1 MLRMKF
7 SALAL
12 LGLLG
17 GAAAFTPST
26 HIGAQRLTFFPRST
40 IAKATSLQAKVGVVG
55 ATGAVGKEIGKYVR
69 CVDCG
74 YILV

>member
-26 HIGAQRLTFFPRST
+26 HIGAQRQTFFPRST
-40 IAKATSLQAKVGVVG
+40 IDKSTSLQAKVGVVG
-55 ATGAVGKEIGKYVR
+55 ATGAVGKEIGKYDR

-74 YILV
+74 CILV